1 MPPNRNVALRK
12 KIATFLTQETGTAS
26 GEALHETAVRVCGR
40 LAQQLAPLIGDEGV
54 AALAT
59 RSLHLTQREFP
70 CLADLRN
77 PTHPQGPPLAELGAV
92 LARQESEVARD
103 AAAALLATFT
113 ELLETLIGEGLTAR
127 MLIGAWSDRAPDG
140 TPRKWGT

>member
-1 MPPNRNVALRK
+1 MPPSRNVALRQ
-12 KIATFLTQETGTAS
+12 KIATFLAQETGTGS
-26 GEALHETAVRVCGR
+26 REPLHETAVRVYGR
-40 LAQQLAPLIGDEGV
+40 LAQQLAPLIGDGGV

-77 PTHPQGPPLAELGAV
+77 PTHPKDPLADLGAF

-140 TPRKWGT
+140 TPQKWGS

>member
-1 MPPNRNVALRK
+1 MPPDRNVALRQ
-12 KIATFLTQETGTAS
+12 KIATFLTQESGTAS
-26 GEALHETAVRVCGR
+26 RDALHEAAVRVYGR

-77 PTHPQGPPLAELGAV
+77 PTRPQDPLTELGAF
-92 LARQESEVARD
+92 LARQEPEVARD

-113 ELLETLIGEGLTAR
+113 ELLETLMGEGLTER
-127 MLIGAWSDRAPDG
+127 MLIGAWSDPALDG